1 MIAIPDK
8 CEVDTE
14 GLEVVFEEKH
24 RKMIYHNPKKKKCR
38 KIQVDGCVITEGL
51 RCDKLLLYGDN
62 NESSVESYVELK
74 GEDVSHAIDQILTTI
89 PQIHKKD
96 NKVQAF
102 IVPTNYSPNSSGK
115 KQKMIQEL
123 KKKYGK
129 DSLLTIKNKICE
141 CTI

>member
-1 MIAIPDK
+1 MIAIPDQ

-38 KIQVDGCVITEGL
+38 KVQVDGCAITEGL
-51 RCDKLLLYGDN
+51 KCDKLLLYSDDK
-62 NESSVESYVELK
+62 EKAVESYVELK
-74 GEDVSHAIDQILTTI
+74 GEDVSHAIDQIMATI

-102 IVPTNYSPNSSGK
+102 IVPTNYSPNISGK

-129 DSLLTIKNKICE
+129 DSLLMIKNKICE

>member
-1 MIAIPDK
+1 MIKIPDQCK
-8 CEVDTE
+8 VDTE
-14 GLEVVFEEKH
+14 GSEIVFKENK
-24 RKMIYHNPKKKKCR
+24 KTMIYHNPKKKKCR

-89 PQIHKKD
+89 PQIHKKG

-102 IVPTNYSPNSSGK
+102 IVPTNCSTK
-115 KQKMIQEL
+115 TIEKTFIMINKL

-129 DSLLTIKNKICE
+129 DSQLKIKNNICE

>member
-24 RKMIYHNPKKKKCR
+24 SKMIYHNPKKKKCR

-62 NESSVESYVELK
+62 NESSVESYVEH
-74 GEDVSHAIDQILTTI
+74 DR
-89 PQIHKKD
+89 
-96 NKVQAF
+96 F
-102 IVPTNYSPNSSGK
+102 
-115 KQKMIQEL
+115 
-123 KKKYGK
+123 
-129 DSLLTIKNKICE
+129 
-141 CTI
+141 

>member
-24 RKMIYHNPKKKKCR
+24 SKMIYHNPKKKKCR

-51 RCDKLLLYGDN
+51 KCDKLLLYSDD
-62 NESSVESYVELK
+62 EEKAVESYVELK
-74 GEDVSHAIDQILTTI
+74 GEDVPHAIDQILATI
-89 PQIHKKD
+89 PQIHKD
-96 NKVQAF
+96 GSKVQAF
-102 IVPTNYSPNSSGK
+102 IVPTNYSPKVSDK
-115 KQKMIQEL
+115 RMRMIQEL

-129 DSLLTIKNKICE
+129 GSQLTIKNRKCE
-141 CTI
+141 YTI